1 MSPPLHH
8 DTARIRLARVT
19 VSPERPLSAA
29 LHDVAAVAADA
40 LAVGR
45 VSIWRYLD
53 DRRAIRC
60 DFLYQPGYPGVSD
73 GAILQLRELPVYA
86 RMLGLRRVVTVN
98 DVRGDP
104 LGDEFRESYFEPLG
118 ITAML
123 DAPVYRQGEVAG
135 IVCHEHLGTARV
147 WTSDE
152 AELAAAVADTVS
164 RLYDESHLASATDA
178 LGTYRRQ
185 VEQLRHLSALGHLA
199 AGMAHDFANV
209 LLVADGHAELILAQG
224 AADPSVRADAQAI
237 LDVNARG
244 HRLVHALLRLAK
256 PSSQRPKV
264 VDVKAVLD
272 NAAPM
277 LRMAAGPLTRL
288 TIETQAGM
296 ARVLIDPGELERCL
310 VNLVI
315 NARDALPEGGEICCR
330 AAETAPQRPGDG
342 APTVTIEIQ
351 DAGHGMDPETL
362 ARAFDP
368 FFSTKG
374 EAGSGLGLAVVQ
386 QTIIMAGGFVEA
398 RSETGGG
405 TTVRLGLPAIGAPSR
420 LAQGAGA

>member
-1 MSPPLHH
+1 VSPPLHH

-19 VSPERPLSAA
+19 VSAARPLAAA
-29 LHDVAAVAADA
+29 LHDVAAIAAEA

-60 DFLYQPGYPGVSD
+60 DFLYQPGYPDVSD
-73 GAILQLRELPVYA
+73 GAILQLAELPVYA
-86 RMLGLRRVVTVN
+86 RMLGLRRVVPVN
-98 DVRGDP
+98 DARGDP
-104 LGDEFRESYFEPLG
+104 IGDEFRESYFEPLG
-118 ITAML
+118 ISAML
-123 DAPVYRQGEVAG
+123 DAPVYRQGDVAG
-135 IVCHEHLGTARV
+135 IVCHEHLGSARV

-152 AELAAAVADTVS
+152 AELAAAVADATS

-209 LLVADGHAELILAQG
+209 LLVADGHAELLLARP
-224 AADPSVRADAQAI
+224 AADQAVRADAQAI

-256 PSSQRPKV
+256 PSSQRPRV
-264 VDVKAVLD
+264 VDVKAVID

-288 TIETQAGM
+288 TIEAQPDM
-296 ARVLIDPGELERCL
+296 ARVLIDPAELERCL

-315 NARDALPEGGEICCR
+315 NARDALPEGGEIRCR
-330 AAETAPQRPGDG
+330 AIETVSRPGGEG
-342 APTVTIEIQ
+342 APVVTIEVQ
-351 DAGHGMDPETL
+351 DAGHGMDAETL

-374 EAGSGLGLAVVQ
+374 EAGTGLGLAVVQ

-398 RSETGGG
+398 ESAAGGG
-405 TTVRLGLPAIGAPSR
+405 TTMRLGLPAIGAPSR
-420 LAQGAGA
+420 AARQAGA